1 MPGQHQASSIA
12 DGWRARSWNRMN
24 FEKVIIGN
32 TFPFFIECAKRRSNQ
47 KKTKWRKS
55 RVIRTIHAH
64 AIQFSILAVSASSP
78 SPLSHQFSF
87 LIFNNAKCEWQNG
100 EFSSCKPKRCIL
112 LPIVVYS
119 YISDAVAM
127 NAEKIYSFAVHS
139 GCVVWCPI
147 QHAFID
153 WKFTVFPI
161 YRNLYRLG
169 GRRSADCT
177 IYSNQL
183 SESEVKTASHCHTPM
198 SFGSVPLQLWCA
210 LLSNWEW
217 DETHNGV
224 KYIGRY
230 FQFPSERDKG
240 SSSSTLSLSHCTPS
254 RFPCRANDAITGFRW
269 QILMLTCTARTCR
282 IILPLPST
290 LSRQK

>member
-1 MPGQHQASSIA
+1 M
-12 DGWRARSWNRMN
+12 DGARAREIEWISKKSSSAIRFHFSLSAQSEGATRKKRNGGSPES
-24 FEKVIIGN
+24 FA
-32 TFPFFIECAKRRSNQ
+32 PFTLMPSSF
-47 KKTKWRKS
+47 
-55 RVIRTIHAH
+55 
-64 AIQFSILAVSASSP
+64 QFLLFLRLLRCLFRIS
-78 SPLSHQFSF
+78 